1 MNLASIVDHTLLDTD
16 STRADIDR
24 ICKEADEYS
33 FASVCV
39 SPIWVKEAAKELKDS
54 KVNVC
59 TVIGFPQGATP
70 SSVKAFET
78 KQAIE
83 DGADEVD
90 MVITV
95 GKLKAGE
102 YDDVEKDIKAVVDA
116 ANGKLVKVIIECC
129 LLTDDEKVKACELAK
144 KAGADFVKT
153 STGFSKWGAK
163 PEDVALMRK
172 TVGKDMGVKASGGI
186 HTKEEAEAMVNAG
199 ANRIGASHGM
209 EFVEK

>member
-1 MNLASIVDHTLLDTD
+1 MNLASIVDHTLLATD
-16 STRADIDR
+16 ATRADIDR

-39 SPIWVKEAAKELKDS
+39 SPIWVKEAAKKLKDS

>member
-1 MNLASIVDHTLLDTD
+1 MNLASIVDHTLLATD
-16 STRADIDR
+16 ATRADIDR

-129 LLTDDEKVKACELAK
+129 LLTDDEKVKVCELAK

>member
-1 MNLASIVDHTLLDTD
+1 MNLASIVDHTLLATD
-16 STRADIDR
+16 ATRADIDR

-59 TVIGFPQGATP
+59 TVIGFPQGVTP